1 MNLDDIKKM
10 VEKDSVVDQTLLDQE
25 ALKTPQ
31 VHSKYLNLLN
41 DEILRF
47 KKLETEY
54 KQLFRLKWEYY
65 TGKLDKE
72 ELDRLEWKP
81 FQHKILRQDVSIYLD
96 SDKELCLIRDRKAY
110 SETKVKYLE
119 DVIKSVNNRNW
130 HIRNAIEW
138 RKFMHG
144 GH

>member
-31 VHSKYLNLLN
+31 IHSKYLNLLN

-65 TGKLDKE
+65 TGKMNKA
-72 ELDRLEWKP
+72 ELNRLEWEP
-81 FQHKILRQDVSIYLD
+81 FQHKILRQDVHIYLD
-96 SDKELCLIRDRKAY
+96 SDTELCLIRDRKSY

-119 DVIKSVNNRNW
+119 DVIKSINNRNW

>member
-31 VHSKYLNLLN
+31 IHSKYLNLLN

-65 TGKLDKE
+65 TGKMNKE
-72 ELDRLEWKP
+72 ELNRLEWEP
-81 FQHKILRQDVSIYLD
+81 FQHKILRQDVHIYLD
-96 SDKELCLIRDRKAY
+96 SDTELCLIRDRKSY

-119 DVIKSVNNRNW
+119 DVIKSINNRNW

>member
-31 VHSKYLNLLN
+31 IHSKYLNLLN

-65 TGKLDKE
+65 TGKMNKE
-72 ELDRLEWKP
+72 ELNKLEWEP
-81 FQHKILRQDVSIYLD
+81 FQHKILRQDVHIYLD
-96 SDKELCLIRDRKAY
+96 SDTELCLIRDRKSY

-119 DVIKSVNNRNW
+119 DVIKSINNRNW

>member
-31 VHSKYLNLLN
+31 IHSKYLNLLN

-65 TGKLDKE
+65 TGKMNKE
-72 ELDRLEWKP
+72 ELNRLEWEP
-81 FQHKILRQDVSIYLD
+81 FQHKILRQDVHIYLD
-96 SDKELCLIRDRKAY
+96 
-110 SETKVKYLE
+110 
-119 DVIKSVNNRNW
+119 
-130 HIRNAIEW
+130 
-138 RKFMHG
+138 
-144 GH
+144 

>member
-31 VHSKYLNLLN
+31 LHSKYLNLLN
-41 DEILRF
+41 DEILIF

-54 KQLFRLKWEYY
+54 KRLYRLKWEYY
-65 TGKLDKE
+65 TGKMDKE
-72 ELDRLEWKP
+72 ELERMGWQP
-81 FQHKILRQDVSIYLD
+81 FQHKILRQDVGIYME
-96 SDKELCLIRDRKAY
+96 SDKELCLVRDRKSF
-110 SETKVKYLE
+110 SETKIKYLE
-119 DVIKSVNNRNW
+119 DVIKSINNRNW
-130 HIRNAIEW
+130 NIRNAIEW

>member
-31 VHSKYLNLLN
+31 VHSKYLNFLN

-72 ELDRLEWKP
+72 ELDRLEWEP
-81 FQHKILRQDVSIYLD
+81 FQHKILRQDVHIYLD
-96 SDKELCLIRDRKAY
+96 SDTELCLIRDRKAY

-119 DVIKSVNNRNW
+119 DVIKSINNRNW

>member
-31 VHSKYLNLLN
+31 IHSKYLNLLN

-65 TGKLDKE
+65 TGKMDKE
-72 ELDRLEWKP
+72 ELNRLEWEP
-81 FQHKILRQDVSIYLD
+81 FQHKILRQDVHIYLD
-96 SDKELCLIRDRKAY
+96 SDTELCLIRDRKSY

-119 DVIKSVNNRNW
+119 DVIKSINNRNW